1 MCDAIK
7 YAGVRAAL
15 LAVAVLTGACT
26 TLEDFQA
33 MSPDERAAKVCSSTA
48 GSRQRRSALSNLN
61 NEISTS
67 EEVLSNGY
75 RVHEYCRIV
84 AVAVPARAADC
95 WNLTGDELSACQQRT
110 VPAGYENRRVCEP
123 VAVPIDYQYE
133 SAKLR
138 DLQLARA
145 EQLEMQEEQSYAC
158 MGRARSLSVD
168 EAYSRYK
175 ANAEP

>member
-1 MCDAIK
+1 MGDAIK
-7 YAGVRAAL
+7 SGGVRAVV
-15 LAVAVLTGACT
+15 LAMAVFTGACT

-33 MSPDERAAKVCSSTA
+33 MSPDERAAKVCGATA
-48 GSRQRRSALSNLN
+48 ASRQRRSALANLN
-61 NEISTS
+61 NEISDR

-75 RVHEYCRIV
+75 RVHEYCRVV

-95 WNLTGDELSACQQRT
+95 GGLTGDELSACQKRT

-123 VAVPIDYQYE
+123 VAVPIDYEYE
-133 SAKLR
+133 NAKLR

-145 EQLEMQEEQSYAC
+145 EQLEMQEEQNAVC
-158 MGRARSLSVD
+158 VGRARSLSVD